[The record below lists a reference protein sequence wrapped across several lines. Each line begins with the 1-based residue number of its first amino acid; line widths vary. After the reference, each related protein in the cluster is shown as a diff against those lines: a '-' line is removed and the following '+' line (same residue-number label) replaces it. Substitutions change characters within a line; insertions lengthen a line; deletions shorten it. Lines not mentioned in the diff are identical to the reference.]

1 MMKLQKIVIIAL
13 VAFASSISIQAITL
27 KEFIAKCDT
36 ICNVTPIK
44 LTSDMM
50 PKLKEKKV
58 EEVVLFRIDGINNDT
73 KQAIID
79 NVKTITKTE
88 DMLAI
93 KHNEDD
99 TAVQVFIQ
107 PRGENMEM
115 LVTVFDDQDSVIV
128 YLVGS
133 AEILQH
139 ENLVNI
145 GGKDLI
151 KEALKGQTQELK
163 E

>member
-1 MMKLQKIVIIAL
+1 MKLQKIVIIAL

-58 EEVVLFRIDGINNDT
+58 EEIVLFKVDSITNDT
-73 KQAIID
+73 KQAVID

-93 KHNEDD
+93 THNEDD

>member
-1 MMKLQKIVIIAL
+1 MKLQKIVIIAL

-58 EEVVLFRIDGINNDT
+58 EEVVLFKVDSITNDT
-73 KQAIID
+73 KQAVID

>member
-1 MMKLQKIVIIAL
+1 MVP
-13 VAFASSISIQAITL
+13 
-27 KEFIAKCDT
+27 E
-36 ICNVTPIK
+36 
-44 LTSDMM
+44 
-50 PKLKEKKV
+50 LKEKKV
-58 EEVVLFRIDGINNDT
+58 EEVVLFKIEGINNDT
-73 KQAIID
+73 KQAITD

-107 PRGENMEM
+107 PRGENVEM

-133 AEILQH
+133 AEILQQN
-139 ENLVNI
+139 NLVNI
-145 GGKDLI
+145 GGKDII
-151 KEALKGQTQELK
+151 KDGLK
-163 E
+163 EKEQEQQE